1 MIAAHRYISVD
12 DQQNIN
18 SPHYININSN
28 STTTTHTATTLTQ
41 SSPPKHT
48 TTTTTTTLDTLE
60 PTLDLQIDQWAASQ
74 PDLGN
79 WDFLDAESRDFDDA
93 AMQSDAGGIFTQF
106 APGRSHQRES
116 SLSSMGSIGPA
127 SPYAQNSSNP
137 HIAIT
142 DVPIDGLHDVQ
153 VADMTANQGAAFYYP
168 GAKAAAAFDAFHDL
182 EGVQDFSFAATT
194 TINGKARFD
203 RSLLPAP
210 EMGHRQKRSHPASA
224 ASSAAG
230 DSPMTPMPG
239 EGEQAGKRR
248 RGMNPQRQEKHDEDD
263 QENENS
269 PFWTAAYGNV
279 PKLERS
285 ITDVYGDELYSPN
298 FTIISSSPTM
308 SHTATSP
315 SSQIFNQC
323 ISAAANQHLSTG
335 QSPSSS
341 ASRLSPYQAMSPF
354 AAPTQLG
361 SSQQAN
367 MLRQQQQQQQSN
379 FSLQGSTDNMDTP
392 KTISPKDALLD
403 FNDDG
408 SNNFPLFSQPS
419 SASFDFGQ
427 LGNLM
432 MPARLDDFANSQVSY
447 DNRIPQQYPFVP
459 RPTDEQRHSIS
470 LPLAPAPAPVTAP
483 RKSVASEA
491 SIITKPA
498 NVAADGGTYT
508 CTYHGCT
515 LRFESP
521 ALLQKHKREGHR
533 QQQNGHGS
541 SAQENNNVPGALNT
555 QAGPHRCDRIN
566 PSTGKPCQ
574 SIFSRPYDLTRHE
587 DTIHNARK
595 MKVRCDLCTEEKSFS
610 RADAL
615 TRHYRVCH
623 PEVDLPGKQRR
634 RAV

>member
-18 SPHYININSN
+18 SPHYININN
-28 STTTTHTATTLTQ
+28 RTNNNTTTATSTATLTQ
-41 SSPPKHT
+41 SSPSH
-48 TTTTTTTLDTLE
+48 TTTTLDTLE

-79 WDFLDAESRDFDDA
+79 WDFLDAESRDLDDA

-182 EGVQDFSFAATT
+182 EGVQDFSFAAPT

-248 RGMNPQRQEKHDEDD
+248 R
-263 QENENS
+263 
-269 PFWTAAYGNV
+269 AAYGNV

-341 ASRLSPYQAMSPF
+341 TSRLSPYQAMSPF

-361 SSQQAN
+361 STQQAN

-379 FSLQGSTDNMDTP
+379 FSLQGSADNMDTP

-408 SNNFPLFSQPS
+408 NNFPLFSQPS

-432 MPARLDDFANSQVSY
+432 MPARLDDFTNSQVSY

-459 RPTDEQRHSIS
+459 RPTDEQRHPIS

-491 SIITKPA
+491 SITKPA

-541 SAQENNNVPGALNT
+541 SVQENSNVPGALNT

>member
-1 MIAAHRYISVD
+1 MIAAHRYISAN
-12 DQQNIN
+12 QEQNQPSTYTINTLNNNHAHAIN
-18 SPHYININSN
+18 SHITA
-28 STTTTHTATTLTQ
+28 ST
-41 SSPPKHT
+41 PKHLP
-48 TTTTTTTLDTLE
+48 TLDTLAT
-60 PTLDLQIDQWAASQ
+60 TLDLEIDQWAASQ
-74 PDLGN
+74 TDLGD
-79 WDFLDAESRDFDDA
+79 WDFLDTESRDFEDA
-93 AMQSDAGGIFTQF
+93 AMQSEAGGLLTQF
-106 APGRSHQRES
+106 ASGRSHQRES

-127 SPYAQNSSNP
+127 SPYAHNSSNP

-142 DVPIDGLHDVQ
+142 DAPIDGFHDAQ
-153 VADMTANQGAAFYYP
+153 VADMNGNSAAAFYYP

-182 EGVQDFSFAATT
+182 EGVQDFSFSVPTGV
-194 TINGKARFD
+194 NGKARFD
-203 RSLLPAP
+203 HSLLPAP
-210 EMGHRQKRSHPASA
+210 EMGHRTKRSHPASA

-230 DSPMTPMPG
+230 DSPLTPVPG

-248 RGMNPQRQEKHDEDD
+248 RGMNPKRQQKIDEDD
-263 QENENS
+263 KEDENS

-298 FTIISSSPTM
+298 FTIMSSSPTM

-315 SSQIFNQC
+315 SSQIFNQA
-323 ISAAANQHLSTG
+323 ISAAASQHLSTG

-341 ASRLSPYQAMSPF
+341 TSRLSPFQPMSPY
-354 AAPTQLG
+354 APPAQMG
-361 SSQQAN
+361 QQAN
-367 MLRQQQQQQQSN
+367 MLRQQQHQQQQQQAN
-379 FSLQGSTDNMDTP
+379 FSLPATADTP

-408 SNNFPLFSQPS
+408 SNFPLFSQPS

-427 LGNLM
+427 LGNMM
-432 MPARLDDFANSQVSY
+432 MPARLDDFSASQVSY
-447 DNRIPQQYPFVP
+447 NNRIPQQYPFVP
-459 RPTDEQRHSIS
+459 RQADEQRHSIS
-470 LPLAPAPAPVTAP
+470 LPLAPAPATET
-483 RKSVASEA
+483 RKSAEQPPQL
-491 SIITKPA
+491 TKPA

-533 QQQNGHGS
+533 QAQNGNGTGS
-541 SAQENNNVPGALNT
+541 QEANNMPGALNT

-566 PSTGKPCQ
+566 PNTGKPCQ

-623 PEVDLPGKQRR
+623 PEVELPGKQRR